1 MDKKNFMT
9 IPRAECNIAY
19 KEILLNSDQKWKT
32 SELIAQSGD
41 YSSALSS
48 AIISTE
54 ELVKAFIVFL
64 DGQGFS
70 FRNIK
75 GMHTIFRNHRIRYFI
90 LFFLYVMGLLNEDI
104 QKLMMKITRRSPAV
118 LSRYNES
125 KMWKKKF
132 QSNIEKYI
140 QQKAQELQLEIERF
154 YKLDALRQA
163 SFYTDYD
170 GSLKSPTTFTKEDFD
185 IFQSRLYLAHF
196 TGESII
202 SSFLNADEDTME
214 TIESFKKDF
223 VKQGYYQNIENAFK
237 YMNDARLNPFDAF
250 MKSVFQIELGS
261 NKNLPN
267 K

>member
-1 MDKKNFMT
+1 MT

-19 KEILLNSDQKWKT
+19 KKILLNSDQKWKT
-32 SELIAQSGD
+32 SELVAETGD
-41 YSSALSS
+41 YSSACSI

-75 GMHTIFRNHRIRYFI
+75 GMHNIFRNHRIRYFI
-90 LFFLYVMGLLNEDI
+90 LFFLYAMGLFNKEI
-104 QKLMMKITRRSPAV
+104 QKLMPKIIKRPPAV
-118 LSRYNES
+118 LARYNES

-132 QSNIEKYI
+132 RGNLEKYI
-140 QQKAQELQLEIERF
+140 MQKTEELQLEFERF
-154 YKLDALRQA
+154 STLDALRQA

-170 GSLKSPTTFTKEDFD
+170 GSLKSPATFTKEDFE
-185 IFQSRLYLAHF
+185 IFQSRLSLARF
-196 TGESII
+196 TGEGII
-202 SSFLNADEDTME
+202 NSFIHADEEAMKAIE
-214 TIESFKKDF
+214 TLKTDC
-223 VKQGYYQNIENAFK
+223 VKQGYYKNIEEAFK
-237 YMNDARLNPFDAF
+237 YMNDTRLNPFDAF

-261 NKNLPN
+261 NKNLSD

>member
-1 MDKKNFMT
+1 MTGKNFLT
-9 IPRAECNIAY
+9 ISKVECQIAY

-70 FRNIK
+70 FRKIK
-75 GMHTIFRNHRIRYFI
+75 GMYTIFRNHRIRYFI
-90 LFFLYVMGLLNEDI
+90 LFLLYVMGLLNEDI

-118 LSRYNES
+118 LNRYNES

-132 QSNIEKYI
+132 KSNIEKYI

-154 YKLDALRQA
+154 STLDALRQA
-163 SFYTDYD
+163 SFYTDYN
-170 GSLKSPTTFTKEDFD
+170 GSLKSPTTFTKEDFE
-185 IFQSRLYLAHF
+185 IFQSRLTLARF
-196 TGESII
+196 AGESII
-202 SSFLNADEDTME
+202 NSFINADEDTMKS
-214 TIESFKKDF
+214 IDKLKMDCVKK
-223 VKQGYYQNIENAFK
+223 GYYKNIEEAFK
-237 YMNDARLNPFDAF
+237 YMNDTRLNPFDAF

-261 NKNLPN
+261 NKNLSD